1 VPALALLRKLVS
13 LTACAGFLAAIGIFL
28 AIQSLLYGLGEIRP
42 IPLADHWGFL
52 GELRRWSDGRFTLS
66 NLFQQH
72 NEHRIV
78 TSRLGFFLDA
88 HAFNMSNVSLVAT
101 MYATLLGLAAAIVRL
116 TFGPQGGWKAWG
128 LAFPVCLG
136 ILWSPVQYGNL
147 SWAFQPQFPYVHL
160 FAALTIWAFA
170 RLNKSESAQD
180 FLRAAALLA
189 LADFLA
195 VYSMVSGLFVIGPV
209 IAVALW
215 LRSRP
220 RVWMTFLAI
229 HSTLMVAY
237 FSGYSTALGHAM
249 SVAPAKVLAYTLR
262 YLGKGF
268 DSTETVALAAGGIG
282 MIVLLALSAGL
293 LVQSLRKRPADP
305 AIAVLLG
312 CAGFVVMEAV
322 VTAVGRAE
330 IAVGPAY
337 IAIRYV
343 TPSLMFWLALLGAVW
358 RYLMMPGLGAAAG
371 ARIRV
376 GLAATAAWLLWATN
390 YLGDPYT
397 IWALTNRDIDTAVF
411 ALVSGVESDTALK
424 TLYPD
429 PSAIRPA
436 VQFMRT
442 RQLGPFSPDDT
453 RYALPIHSFQGLRR
467 DRLQPCAGLIE
478 SMTSGDSS
486 TRLSGWVG
494 VKGSAARHAPADWVA
509 AYDPAGRMVGYTRPS
524 ILRPD
529 ARFALKGTGR
539 TYGFDFHVGAP
550 QAAGLLLVAMGSQG
564 SGFCTLRPQTVS

>member
-1 VPALALLRKLVS
+1 M
-13 LTACAGFLAAIGIFL
+13 IGIVL
-28 AIQSLLYGLGEIRP
+28 AVQSLLFGLSEIRP

-52 GELRRWSDGRFTLS
+52 AEFRRWLDGRFTLL
-66 NLFQQH
+66 NLFKQH

-88 HAFNMSNVSLVAT
+88 YAFNMSNASLVAA
-101 MYATLLGLAAAIVRL
+101 MYATLLGLAAVVVRL
-116 TFGPQGGWKAWG
+116 TFGPRGGWKAWG

-170 RLNKSESAQD
+170 RLDKAASGRD
-180 FLRAAALLA
+180 FRRAAALLA

-209 IAVALW
+209 LAVALW

-229 HSTLMVAY
+229 HSALAVAY
-237 FSGYSTALGHAM
+237 FSGYSTALGHAV
-249 SVAPAKVLAYTLR
+249 SVSPAKVLAYTLR

-268 DSTETVALAAGGIG
+268 DSTETIALAAGAAG
-282 MIVLLALSAGL
+282 MIVLIALSVAL
-293 LVQSLRKRPADP
+293 LARSLGRKPTDP
-305 AIAVLLG
+305 ALAVLLG
-312 CAGFVVMEAV
+312 CAGFVVIEAV
-322 VTAVGRAE
+322 ATAVGRAE

-343 TPSLMFWLALLGAVW
+343 TPSLMFWMALLGAVW
-358 RYLMMPGLGAAAG
+358 RYPMMAGIATATEARLRIGLVA
-371 ARIRV
+371 V
-376 GLAATAAWLLWATN
+376 AAWLLWATN

-397 IWALTNRDIDTAVF
+397 VWAITNRDIDTAVF

-424 TLYPD
+424 TLYPE
-429 PSAIRPA
+429 PSAIRSA

-442 RQLGPFSPDDT
+442 RQLGPFAPDDT

-478 SMTSGDSS
+478 SKTPETSS
-486 TRLSGWVG
+486 THLTGWVG
-494 VKGSAARHAPADWVA
+494 VKGDAARHAPADWVA
-509 AYDPAGRMVGYTRPS
+509 AYDTAGRMVGYTRPS

-539 TYGFDFHVGAP
+539 TYGFDFHVAAP
-550 QAAGLLLVAMGSQG
+550 QASGLLLVAMGPQG
-564 SGFCTLRPQTVS
+564 SGFCTLRP